1 MTKNL
6 ELDIRKS
13 RKRMALDKMSAQKQL
28 TSYLLRNLDDKITS
42 CMYTSEVNVPKARHT
57 CALF

>member
-13 RKRMALDKMSAQKQL
+13 RKRMALDKMFAQKQS
-28 TSYLLRNLDDKITS
+28 TSYLLRNLDKITS